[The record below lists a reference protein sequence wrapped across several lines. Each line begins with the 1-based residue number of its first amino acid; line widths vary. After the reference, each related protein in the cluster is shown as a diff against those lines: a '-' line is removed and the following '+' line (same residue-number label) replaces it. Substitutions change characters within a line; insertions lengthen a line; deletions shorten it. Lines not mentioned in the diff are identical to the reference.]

1 MGKHSSA
8 VTRSNNNRRSV
19 YITAVGLL
27 VLSLGAVFVVR
38 SFGSEA
44 GADGFLGGGQS
55 CDDPTQVSLST
66 TPELQSSLESAAKS
80 LSTKGGD
87 DGTPCLQ
94 FTISAAPSA
103 KVATDLAAN
112 SDNRPDLWIP
122 DSSLWVAQADDGQSV
137 PTVAVPSI
145 ATSPL
150 VLVGRNTNFADT
162 SSWLR
167 AFGTPNPAGSPE
179 PALLD
184 PLSTSAGALA
194 LLSVQSERQR
204 TSASDSQVATVIVPL
219 AQRLGSMAKPFTD
232 ANALFGRA
240 DQDGSRV
247 VVPASE
253 QSFVKYQEE
262 HPDAQLKAIVPA
274 TGTLSLDYPIVV
286 TAKSDAEQATNAA
299 KALAAELLA
308 DGASQARDTAGFRDA
323 LFSPLTG
330 GRGVGDITQ
339 LTKPN
344 GETIDK
350 TLLNWTRLSL
360 STHSLAVID
369 ISGSMAELVGGKT
382 RMQLTI
388 EAAGGGLGLFPNSAS
403 LGLWT
408 FSTKIGADG
417 ADYKELV
424 PIAPLSDRQR
434 KKILDNLKIQRPI
447 PNGSTGL
454 YDTAIAAVRAVR
466 QQYDSKAVNTILL
479 FTDGKN
485 DDPGSPTLAQT
496 VQTLRG
502 LRDPA
507 RPVRIIALG
516 MGPEANAEELSTLAA
531 ATGGQSYVARNPS
544 DLREVFID
552 ALQSR

>member
-1 MGKHSSA
+1 M
-8 VTRSNNNRRSV
+8 TRSNNNRRSV

-27 VLSLGAVFVVR
+27 VISLGAVFVVR

-44 GADGFLGGGQS
+44 GADGFLGGGSQS

-80 LSTKGGD
+80 LATKGGD

-103 KVATDLAAN
+103 KVAQDLAAN

-122 DSSLWVAQADDGQSV
+122 DSSLWVAQADDGQNV
-137 PTVAVPSI
+137 PTVAVQSI
-145 ATSPL
+145 ASSPL

-167 AFGTPNPAGSPE
+167 AFGAAQ

-184 PLSTSAGALA
+184 PLSTSPGALA
-194 LLSVQSERQR
+194 LLAIQSERQR
-204 TSASDSQVATVIVPL
+204 TSASDGQVAGVIVPL
-219 AQRLGSMAKPFTD
+219 AQRLGSMAKPYTD
-232 ANALFGRA
+232 PTALFGRA
-240 DQDGSRV
+240 DQDGSTV

-253 QSFVKYQEE
+253 QSFVKYQED
-262 HPDAQLKAIVPA
+262 HPDAQLKARVPA

-286 TAKSDAEQATNAA
+286 TAKSDAEQAAEAA
-299 KALAAELLA
+299 KVLAAELLT
-308 DGASQARDTAGFRDA
+308 DGSSQARDAAGFRDA
-323 LFSPLTG
+323 LFSPLTA

-369 ISGSMAELVGGKT
+369 ISGSMGEKAGTKT
-382 RMQLTI
+382 RMQLTV
-388 EAAGGGLGLFPNSAS
+388 EAATGGLALFPNSAS

-408 FSTKIGADG
+408 FSTKIGKDG

-434 KKILDNLKIQRPI
+434 KKIVDNLKIQHPVV
-447 PNGSTGL
+447 GGGTGL

-466 QQYDSKAVNTILL
+466 NDYNPAAVNTVLL
-479 FTDGKN
+479 FTDGQGN
-485 DDPGSPTLAQT
+485 QDDPGSLTLDQAIRA
-496 VQTLRG
+496 LEA

-516 MGPEANAEELSTLAA
+516 FGPDANADELRRLVA
-531 ATGGQSYVARNPS
+531 ATGGQSYVARNPA
-544 DLREVFID
+544 DLQQVFID

>member
-1 MGKHSSA
+1 M
-8 VTRSNNNRRSV
+8 

-27 VLSLGAVFVVR
+27 VISLGAVFVVR

-44 GADGFLGGGQS
+44 GADGFLSGGSQS
-55 CDDPTQVSLST
+55 CDDPTQISLST
-66 TPELQSSLESAAKS
+66 TPELQPALESAAKS
-80 LSTKGGD
+80 LAGKGGD

-94 FTISAAPSA
+94 FTISASPSA
-103 KVATDLAAN
+103 KVAQDIAAN

-137 PTVAVPSI
+137 PTVAVPSV
-145 ATSPL
+145 ASSPL

-167 AFGTPNPAGSPE
+167 ALGGAE

-184 PLSTSAGALA
+184 PLSTSPGALS
-194 LLSVQSERQR
+194 LLAIQSERQR
-204 TSASDSQVATVIVPL
+204 TSASDTQVASVVVPL
-219 AQRLGSMAKPFTD
+219 AQRLGSMAKPYTD
-232 ANALFGRA
+232 PNALLGRA
-240 DQDGSRV
+240 DQDGSKV
-247 VVPASE
+247 VVPVSE
-253 QSFVKYQEE
+253 QTFVKYQDA
-262 HPDAQLKAIVPA
+262 HPDAQLRAIVPS
-274 TGTLSLDYPIVV
+274 TGTLVLDYPVVV
-286 TAKSDAEQATNAA
+286 TAKSDAQQATDAA
-299 KALAAELLA
+299 KSLAAELLT
-308 DGASQARDTAGFRDA
+308 DSSGQARDDLGFRDA
-323 LFSPLTG
+323 QLSPLSG
-330 GRGVGDITQ
+330 GRGVGDVTQ
-339 LTKPN
+339 LPKPN
-344 GETIDK
+344 GEMIDK
-350 TLLNWTRLSL
+350 TLLTWTRLSL

-369 ISGSMAELVGGKT
+369 ISGSMAEKVGAKT

-388 EAAGGGLGLFPNSAS
+388 EAAGGGLSLFPNSAS

-408 FSTKIGADG
+408 FSTKIGPDD

-466 QQYDSKAVNTILL
+466 QQYDSSAVNSILL

-485 DDPGSPTLAQT
+485 DDPGSPTLEQT
-496 VQTLRG
+496 VKTLES
-502 LRDPA
+502 LTDPA

-516 MGPEANAEELSTLAA
+516 MGPEANADELRALAK
-531 ATGGQSYVARNPS
+531 ATGGQSYVARNPG
-544 DLREVFID
+544 DLRQVFID